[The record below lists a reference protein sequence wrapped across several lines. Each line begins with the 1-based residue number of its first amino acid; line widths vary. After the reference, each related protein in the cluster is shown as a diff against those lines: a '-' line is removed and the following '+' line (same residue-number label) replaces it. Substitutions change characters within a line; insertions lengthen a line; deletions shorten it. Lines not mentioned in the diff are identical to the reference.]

1 MEHPYLFYVL
11 FFAFGY
17 VTCQTFYY
25 LDAIRKSIIIL
36 RASQLIGLF
45 VLSRALEDFYYAKE
59 FRIGVMNE
67 DGDSKQNITAVG
79 CRFDE
84 EVSLFKRKSIKRIIE
99 AHGNFFDQLVD
110 FNDWKSAMVFLE
122 DNRKYIIDFVTR
134 E

>member
-11 FFAFGY
+11 FFVFGY
-17 VTCQTFYY
+17 VTCKAFYF
-25 LDAIRKSIIIL
+25 LNAIKKSIIIL
-36 RASQLIGLF
+36 RSSQLIGLF

-79 CRFDE
+79 YRFDE

-99 AHGNFFDQLVD
+99 AHGNFFVQLAD
-110 FNDWKSAMVFLE
+110 FNDWKSAMAFLE
-122 DNRKYIIDFVTR
+122 DNRKYITDFVTR

>member
-11 FFAFGY
+11 FFVFGY
-17 VTCQTFYY
+17 VTCKAFYF
-25 LDAIRKSIIIL
+25 LNATKKSIIIL
-36 RASQLIGLF
+36 RSSQLIGLF

-59 FRIGVMNE
+59 FRLGVMNE
-67 DGDSKQNITAVG
+67 DG
-79 CRFDE
+79 
-84 EVSLFKRKSIKRIIE
+84 EVSTFKRKSIKKIIE

>member
-11 FFAFGY
+11 FFVFGY
-17 VTCQTFYY
+17 VTCKAFYF
-25 LDAIRKSIIIL
+25 LNATKKSIIIL
-36 RASQLIGLF
+36 RSSQLIGLF

-59 FRIGVMNE
+59 FRLGVMNE

-79 CRFDE
+79 YRFDE
-84 EVSLFKRKSIKRIIE
+84 EVSTFKRKSIKKIIE

>member
-11 FFAFGY
+11 FFVFGY
-17 VTCQTFYY
+17 VTCKAFYF
-25 LDAIRKSIIIL
+25 LNAIKKSIIIL
-36 RASQLIGLF
+36 RSSQLIGLF

-79 CRFDE
+79 YRFDE
-84 EVSLFKRKSIKRIIE
+84 EVSTFKRKSIKKIIE
-99 AHGNFFDQLVD
+99 AHGNFFEQLVD

>member
-17 VTCQTFYY
+17 VTCKAFYF
-25 LDAIRKSIIIL
+25 LDATRKSITIM
-36 RASQLIGLF
+36 RSSQLIGLF

-79 CRFDE
+79 YRFDE
-84 EVSLFKRKSIKRIIE
+84 EVSTFKRKSIKKIIE

>member
-11 FFAFGY
+11 FFVFGY
-17 VTCQTFYY
+17 VTCKAFYF
-25 LDAIRKSIIIL
+25 LNAIKKSIIIL
-36 RASQLIGLF
+36 RSSQLIGLF

-59 FRIGVMNE
+59 FRLGVMNE

-79 CRFDE
+79 YRFDE
-84 EVSLFKRKSIKRIIE
+84 EVSTFKRKSIKKIIE
-99 AHGNFFDQLVD
+99 AHGNFFEQLVD

>member
-11 FFAFGY
+11 FFVFGY
-17 VTCQTFYY
+17 VTCKAFYF
-25 LDAIRKSIIIL
+25 LNAIKKSIIIL
-36 RASQLIGLF
+36 RSSQLIGLF

-79 CRFDE
+79 YRFDE
-84 EVSLFKRKSIKRIIE
+84 EVSTFKRKSIKKIIE